1 LQESIDDLAEMA
13 KDSSLKPNGRVDLQ
27 LRRADAILSLAK
39 LSADKAD
46 SDALAEN
53 ETLKQ
58 ERAALYE
65 QLAVKDAR
73 IAELEASQR
82 PVEIREIPDTR
93 LPEVLALNRQQADT
107 LKNTG
112 EAIKQVVSES
122 DRLRVAALMLKQGTN
137 KSVQSFLWEICD
149 YSLALNCSAESDESL
164 MSALDAILPGVRMG
178 ARGQMA
184 KATLAARNIDYS
196 GPRSTRPTY
205 RDVFDEADGKYQ
217 EEL

>member
-1 LQESIDDLAEMA
+1 M
-13 KDSSLKPNGRVDLQ
+13 KPNGRVDLQ

-73 IAELEASQR
+73 IAELEASQHPIQTVTVPDPDAAVIR
-82 PVEIREIPDTR
+82 AASLAKDDLIQNTAQAIRENAEEPT
-93 LPEVLALNRQQADT
+93 
-107 LKNTG
+107 
-112 EAIKQVVSES
+112 
-122 DRLRVAALMLKQGTN
+122 RLRVAA
-137 KSVQSFLWEICD
+137 
-149 YSLALNCSAESDESL
+149 ALVTRLGRKAQPIVAGIADWASIVTFNQKSDEDLQEIIS
-164 MSALDAILPGVRMG
+164 SAFVGSRGSAVQL
-178 ARGQMA
+178 AR
-184 KATLAARNIDYS
+184 ATLAVRNVSVI
-196 GPRSTRPTY
+196 GPNGTKPKY
-205 RDVFDEADGKYQ
+205 KDVFDEIDGKYQ